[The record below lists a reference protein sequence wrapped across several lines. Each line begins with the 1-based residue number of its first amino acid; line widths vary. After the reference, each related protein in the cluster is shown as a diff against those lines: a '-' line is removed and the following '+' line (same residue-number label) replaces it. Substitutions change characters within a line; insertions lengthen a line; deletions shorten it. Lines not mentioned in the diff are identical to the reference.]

1 MTGVR
6 YSMVAKA
13 IEDGKI
19 ECRVE
24 SDIKPKTKDELA
36 PDTFIEAQYRAPQ
49 NAMVFPRESYGSV
62 VYEERTIFHEATHAI
77 FDLFAASSNT
87 QTLAIEDETAAVL
100 AEAHYVRLSPR
111 PTGNFAMM
119 IDGRGERA
127 LKLVDRMMA
136 KTGDFERDDRTYEN
150 SIADLKRLCQSVKS
164 VGVKP
169 VAMLWNVASIRVTD
183 VLQKLGFF
191 DDPLYCEVVL
201 FSGKTLGFGHPGTIK
216 GMHSMLDF
224 FPANSNWHWSAH
236 SHDNTLGIAAGA
248 IEAGGHATLGLGDY
262 HYPELGLP
270 TNGQLVAYVATM
282 ARAMGREVATVA
294 EEDGGS
300 GLDAAD

>member
-1 MTGVR
+1 MSMPKFIIEVR
-6 YSMVAKA
+6 VNEYMGREQSPHVPFTPEEIAEDVA
-13 IEDGKI
+13 
-19 ECRVE
+19 ECVRQGA
-24 SDIKPKTKDELA
+24 SIIHYHARDPKTNA
-36 PDTFIEAQYRAPQ
+36 PSTDAEVCAEIERQIRKRCDIITMP
-49 NAMVFPRESYGSV
+49 
-62 VYEERTIFHEATHAI
+62 
-77 FDLFAASSNT
+77 
-87 QTLAIEDETAAVL
+87 TLG
-100 AEAHYVRLSPR
+100 AHIVQSE
-111 PTGNFAMM
+111 
-119 IDGRGERA
+119 GRIAHILE
-127 LKLVDRMMA
+127 MA
-136 KTGDFERDDRTYEN
+136 KDPMTRPDCVPIDVVTTNMAMYNSATGDFERDDRTYEN

-201 FSGKTLGFGHPGTIK
+201 FSGKTLGFGHPGTIR

-294 EEDGGS
+294 EARQMLGMPR
-300 GLDAAD
+300 